1 MILIVGNFICYRKE
15 RKEMFKKIL
24 YPTDFSEVSKK
35 AINYIKQLKEAGT
48 QEVVVLHVLNEKGVE
63 AMALSASGSFD
74 ELLQRVE
81 KEAADEM
88 KEIEA
93 DLKNTG
99 FKVKL
104 RLEIGIP
111 LTDILKVEEEEG
123 VSAIVIGSHGKS
135 NVKEMLLGSVSEKV
149 IRKSKNPVLVI
160 RR

>member
-1 MILIVGNFICYRKE
+1 VFIVDNFMCYRKE

-35 AINYIKQLKEAGT
+35 AINYIKQLKDAGT
-48 QEVVVLHVLNEKGVE
+48 EEVVVLHVLNEKGVE
-63 AMALSASGSFD
+63 AIALYASGSFD

-88 KEIEA
+88 KKIEA
-93 DLKNTG
+93 DLKESG

-104 RLEIGIP
+104 RIEIGTP
-111 LTDILKVEEEEG
+111 LTDILKVEQEEG
-123 VSAIVIGSHGKS
+123 VSAIVIGSHGKT

>member
-1 MILIVGNFICYRKE
+1 
-15 RKEMFKKIL
+15 MFKKIL

-48 QEVVVLHVLNEKGVE
+48 QEVVVLHVLNEKGIE
-63 AMALSASGSFD
+63 AMARYASGSFD

-88 KEIEA
+88 KQIEA
-93 DLKNTG
+93 VLKKSG

-104 RLEIGIP
+104 RIEIGIP

-123 VSAIVIGSHGKS
+123 VTAIVIGSHGRS

-160 RR
+160 KR

>member
-1 MILIVGNFICYRKE
+1 MCYRKE

-35 AINYIKQLKEAGT
+35 AINYIKQLKDAGT
-48 QEVVVLHVLNEKGVE
+48 EEVVVLHVVNEKGVE
-63 AMALSASGSFD
+63 AIALYASGSFD

-81 KEAADEM
+81 KQAADEM
-88 KEIEA
+88 EKIEA
-93 DLKNTG
+93 DLKESG

-104 RLEIGIP
+104 RIEIGIP
-111 LTDILKVEEEEG
+111 LTDILKVEQEEG
-123 VSAIVIGSHGKS
+123 VSVIVIGSHGKS